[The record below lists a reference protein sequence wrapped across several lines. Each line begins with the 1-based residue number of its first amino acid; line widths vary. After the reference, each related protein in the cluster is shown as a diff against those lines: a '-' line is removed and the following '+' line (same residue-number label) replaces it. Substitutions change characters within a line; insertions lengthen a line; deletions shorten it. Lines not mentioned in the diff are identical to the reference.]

1 MKGRALGAAADASSA
16 PTGGCHAAE
25 AALWGDVGASW
36 ACRAAEH
43 KPDFSA
49 QLRCRSRSHIFT
61 VPPAEPA
68 TTVCSFASRATHS
81 TALWWPVMLAMQ
93 FGLPMDQMFTFLS
106 SPPVAMSVPLL
117 RPMKTELT
125 VEACATKS
133 CSLVARCRVICG
145 SCAAITLEFASAV
158 VRTG

>member
-1 MKGRALGAAADASSA
+1 
-16 PTGGCHAAE
+16 
-25 AALWGDVGASW
+25 
-36 ACRAAEH
+36 
-43 KPDFSA
+43 
-49 QLRCRSRSHIFT
+49 
-61 VPPAEPA
+61 
-68 TTVCSFASRATHS
+68 
-81 TALWWPVMLAMQ
+81 MLAMQ